1 MRILLWNVHS
11 SWMAAFVQGP
21 HTYLVPTLP
30 GGGPDGRGRAR
41 IGCWPSSVREVSPE
55 KAHETEIDLMVLQR
69 PSELEHLAEA
79 WTGRRPGRDVP
90 AVYVEHN
97 PPEVPVS
104 AAWHPAVAEPRV
116 VIVHVTHFNRLFWR
130 NGPNRTVV
138 IEPGI
143 VDPGYRYGGALARA
157 AFVANEPAGRE
168 RFAGTDLIPLFE
180 KVAPVDVFR
189 TESGA
194 FAGTELTQAG
204 LHRALPERRVY
215 LHLARWTSLG
225 LGLIEAMYLGLPVL
239 ALATTEVAEAVP
251 LDAGVVSNDLTRLA
265 DAYSYLTADH
275 DAARAMGQI
284 GRAGVLRRYGLERF
298 LHEWDGLLKEVT
310 S

>member
-1 MRILLWNVHS
+1 
-11 SWMAAFVQGP
+11 
-21 HTYLVPTLP
+21 
-30 GGGPDGRGRAR
+30 
-41 IGCWPSSVREVSPE
+41 
-55 KAHETEIDLMVLQR
+55 MVLQR
-69 PSELEHLAEA
+69 PGELEHLAEA

-104 AAWHPAVAEPRV
+104 AAWHPAVAEPAV

-130 NGPNRTVV
+130 NGPNRSEV
-138 IEPGI
+138 IEAGI
-143 VDPGYRYGGALARA
+143 IDPGYRYNGVMARGAL
-157 AFVANEPAGRE
+157 VANEPAGRE

-180 KVAPVDVFR
+180 KVAPVDVFGM
-189 TESGA
+189 ESDTIG
-194 FAGTELTQAG
+194 GNEVTLTA

-225 LGLIEAMYLGLPVL
+225 LSVIEAMYLGLPVL
-239 ALATTEVAEAVP
+239 ALATTDVSEAVP
-251 LDAGVVSNDLTRLA
+251 IDAGVVSNDLARLT
-265 DAYSYLTADH
+265 DAYSYLMADH

-284 GRAGVLRRYGLERF
+284 GRAGALRRYGLERF
-298 LHEWDGLLKEVT
+298 LHDWDGLLKEVT

>member
-1 MRILLWNVHS
+1 
-11 SWMAAFVQGP
+11 MAAFVQGP

-30 GGGPDGRGRAR
+30 GGGPDGRGWAR
-41 IGCWPSSVREVSPE
+41 TGCWPSSVQELSPQ
-55 KAHETEIDLMVLQR
+55 KAHQTEIDLIVLQR

-104 AAWHPAVAEPRV
+104 AAWHPAVAEPGV
-116 VIVHVTHFNRLFWR
+116 VIVHLTHFNRLFWR

-138 IEPGI
+138 IEPGL
-143 VDPGYRYGGALARA
+143 VDPGYRYSGGLARA

-168 RFAGTDLIPLFE
+168 RFDGIDLIPLFE

-189 TESGA
+189 MESGIVG
-194 FAGTELTQAG
+194 GTEVIPG
-204 LHRALPERRVY
+204 LHRALPERRLY

-225 LGLIEAMYLGLPVL
+225 LSLIEAMYLGLPVL
-239 ALATTEVAEAVP
+239 ALATTEVSEVVP
-251 LDAGVVSNDLTRLA
+251 MDAGVVTNDLARLV
-265 DAYSYLTADH
+265 DSYSYLMVDH

-298 LHEWDGLLKEVT
+298 LHEWDGLLKEV
-310 S
+310 SS